1 MASAK
6 GVPSMLDLLYIAT
19 GAGFLILCGLYA
31 LACAH
36 L

>member
-1 MASAK
+1 
-6 GVPSMLDLLYIAT
+6 MLDLLYIAT